1 VSAWLSS
8 RVRRPRPAWWQR
20 KDDPPAVL
28 VGPDPEE
35 QTDQRAGQDRGADQ
49 QAELGIVQA
58 QLGLDLIPMIAKIV
72 QTAKQI
78 VKAKVLNGRDTT
90 LTIVEP
96 VRSFIL
102 AAVVT
107 DMPYLMTARTLSASR
122 ILLMPAELVRGLIH
136 QDKALMM
143 AVIRE
148 LANGYREFVRTLAD
162 LKLRQSTERIG
173 NYLLLQS
180 RRRGGAENFQLPG
193 EKKMLA
199 SLLGMTPENLSRG
212 FGALVA
218 EGVEVHGSQVTI
230 RDRERLEA
238 FSRPDAFYDPVE
250 NRDVNACKVGASIS
264 LGKPGRPIPG

>member
-1 VSAWLSS
+1 MRPGERPEIARLPLFAEMREEERS
-8 RVRRPRPAWWQR
+8 RLFAASFLQVF
-20 KDDPPAVL
+20 PPELTLL
-28 VGPDPEE
+28 VDGCV
-35 QTDQRAGQDRGADQ
+35 
-49 QAELGIVQA
+49 EL
-58 QLGLDLIPMIAKIV
+58 
-72 QTAKQI
+72 
-78 VKAKVLNGRDTT
+78 KASNNGRDTT